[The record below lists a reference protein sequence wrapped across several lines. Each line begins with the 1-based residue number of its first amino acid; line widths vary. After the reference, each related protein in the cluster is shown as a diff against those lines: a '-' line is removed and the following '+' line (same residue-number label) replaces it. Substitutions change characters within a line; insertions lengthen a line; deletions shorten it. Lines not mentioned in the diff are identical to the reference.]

1 MIRGYRVRG
10 AGSVPRARWRQGKFM
25 THGRARRRS
34 AVTIGTTLLAVTG
47 LALSGAGPAS
57 AGQTRAAADTG
68 KLRPAAQQPQPDGP
82 TLSAEVSAQVKAA
95 VKAAGKDGRT
105 AVVVKLKDDSLAS
118 YDGGVA
124 GLPAT
129 NPRVTGARKLDPSS
143 ANSAKYLRYLDG
155 RLSAF
160 ESRTKGRSPDAKVT
174 RRLDVVVGGVALVLP
189 AEDVAKVAADPAVEA
204 VFVDRLEQP
213 QTEVTPQFIGAPA
226 AWAQA
231 GGQENAG
238 EGAIVGVLDT
248 GIWPEHPSL
257 SDPDP
262 SGKAYTAPRPTT
274 NGVAR
279 KCQFGGPTA
288 GDAPFTCNN
297 KLIGAYRFM
306 STYAAVVGLE
316 PGEFTTA
323 RDDDG
328 HGTHT
333 ATTAAGNAGVAASIF
348 GVPRGVVSG
357 IAPRAHVIA
366 YKVCGAAG
374 CFSSDSAAAVKQA
387 ILDDVDAINFSISGG
402 SNPYNDAVSLAFLDA
417 YNAGV
422 FVAASAGNSGPGADT
437 TDHREPWVTTVAA
450 STGPRAFVGST
461 TLTSS
466 DGATT
471 TESGT
476 TLTAALSTPAPVVSA
491 ASVGDPFC
499 INGTADGA
507 FAGKVVVC
515 QRGGGP
521 GRVQKGFNV
530 LQRGA
535 VGMILFN
542 QSAAVTDLE
551 TDNHFL
557 PTVHV
562 QFAQGQALLAFL
574 AAHPGVTAT
583 ITDGAA
589 APAQGD
595 VMASFSSRGGAG
607 QSLGVSKPDI
617 TAPGVQILAG
627 HTPLSVDLATG
638 PQGELF
644 QAIAG
649 TSMSS
654 PHVAGAGT
662 MLASLH
668 PDWTP
673 GQIHSAIMTTA
684 KTAVVKEDGVTPT
697 DAFDDGSGR
706 VDLAAA
712 RNPLF
717 TIDETGANYVAAK
730 DRLYAA
736 NYPSLYVPALS
747 GSLTVNRTLKSVTG
761 SSREYK
767 VSVSAPRD
775 LRVRVSST
783 EFTLRPGASRT
794 LAITVDGRDVPLG
807 ETRFATVTF
816 RSGTRTFTFPVTVVR
831 RQGPV
836 EVTKTCAPGTVA
848 KDATTTCTV
857 TMTNQSAT
865 DAAVTLRDDVPSN
878 LRVTPGSVVGGTSVR
893 NRVTAT
899 TTIPAKLPPHVAVA
913 QVDPATTPAGGYLP
927 LSLFGIAPIP
937 GTSDETISNF
947 TVPAFTVAG
956 VSYTRIGLVSNGYVV
971 LGGGTQ
977 ADVQFVNTALPNRA
991 RPNNIVAPFWTD
1003 LDLSKGGALRIG
1015 LIGDGVSTWVV
1026 AEFEAA
1032 PEFSNTGLVH
1042 SFQVWIALGGTED
1055 VTVAYGDTVPG
1066 AVGDGGFAT
1075 VGVENPDGTNGQTL
1089 YLDGVGTLPATGD
1102 TLRVTGTPGE
1112 TFSATVS
1119 FSATGK
1125 NVGPYVN
1132 YAEVTGPFDGTAIA
1146 RFAGAV
1152 TR

>member
-1 MIRGYRVRG
+1 MTHVRG
-10 AGSVPRARWRQGKFM
+10 
-25 THGRARRRS
+25 RRRS
-34 AVTIGTTLLAVTG
+34 AVTIGTTFLAVAA

-57 AGQTRAAADTG
+57 AGQARAAVDPG
-68 KLRPAAQQPQPDGP
+68 SLRLAAEQPRPDGA
-82 TLSAEVSAQVKAA
+82 TLSAEVAVQVKEA
-95 VKAAGKDGRT
+95 VKAARKDGTT

-118 YDGGVA
+118 YDGGIT
-124 GLPAT
+124 GLRAT
-129 NPRVTGARKLDPSS
+129 NPRVTGARKLDPGS
-143 ANSAKYLRYLDG
+143 ADSAKYLRYLDG
-155 RLSAF
+155 RLAAF
-160 ESRTKGRSPDAKVT
+160 EGRTRARSPEAKVT

-189 AEDVAKVAADPAVEA
+189 ADDVAKVAADPAVEA
-204 VFVDRLEQP
+204 VLVDRLEQP

-231 GGQENAG
+231 GGQESAG

-257 SDPDP
+257 SDPDA

-279 KCQFGGPTA
+279 KCQFGGPVA

-333 ATTAAGNAGVAASIF
+333 ATTAAGNAGVNASIF

-366 YKVCGAAG
+366 YKVCGAQG

-450 STGPRAFVGST
+450 STGPRAFVGTT
-461 TLTSS
+461 TLTST
-466 DGATT
+466 DGAST

-476 TLTAALSTPAPVVSA
+476 TLTPALSTAAPVVSA
-491 ASVGDPFC
+491 ESVGDPLC
-499 INGTADGA
+499 ASGATDAA

-515 QRGGGP
+515 RRGGP

-535 VGMILFN
+535 VGMILYN
-542 QSAAVTDLE
+542 QSAAVTDQE

-557 PTVHV
+557 PAVHV
-562 QFAQGQALLAFL
+562 QFGQGQALLAFL

-583 ITDGAA
+583 ITDGTA

-595 VMASFSSRGGAG
+595 VMASFSSRGGPG

-662 MLASLH
+662 LLASLH

-684 KTAVVKEDGVTPT
+684 RTGVVKEDGVTPT

-706 VDLAAA
+706 VDLSTA
-712 RNPLF
+712 RDPYF
-717 TIDETGANYVAAK
+717 TIDETGAGYVGNAS
-730 DRLYAA
+730 RLYAT

-747 GSLTVNRTLKSVTG
+747 GALTVSRTLKSV
-761 SSREYK
+761 SRVSREYK

-807 ETRFATVTF
+807 QTRFATVTF

-857 TMTNQSAT
+857 TMTNQATT
-865 DAAVTLRDDVPSN
+865 DATVTMRDDVPSG

-899 TTIPAKLPPHVAVA
+899 ATIPAKLPPHVAVA
-913 QVDPATTPAGGYLP
+913 VADPTTTPAGGYVP
-927 LSLFGIAPIP
+927 LSDFGIAPIA
-937 GTSDETISNF
+937 GTGDETISNF
-947 TVPAFTVAG
+947 NVPAFTVAG
-956 VSYTRIGLVSNGYVV
+956 VTYTRIGLVSNGYVV

-977 ADVQFVNTALPNRA
+977 ADVDFVNTALPNAA
-991 RPNNIVAPFWTD
+991 RPNNVVAPFWTD
-1003 LDLSKGGALRIG
+1003 LNPAAAGALRIG
-1015 LIGDGVSTWVV
+1015 TLSDGLTTWLV
-1026 AEFEAA
+1026 ADYEGVQ
-1032 PEFSNTGLVH
+1032 EFSTPGLTH
-1042 SFQVWIALGGTED
+1042 TFQVWIALGGTED
-1055 VTVAYGDTVPG
+1055 VTVAYGATQPT

-1089 YLDGVGTLPATGD
+1089 YLDGVGTLPVAGD
-1102 TLRVTGTPGE
+1102 TLRVTVTPGA
-1112 TFSATVS
+1112 TFSTTVS

-1125 NVGPYVN
+1125 AVGPYVN
-1132 YAEVTGPFDGTAIA
+1132 YAEVTGPFDGTAVA
-1146 RFAGAV
+1146 RFAGTV